1 MIPAASGNYEPGEPR
16 MKLVRLM
23 TTRWVLCL
31 LLVSSAAA
39 GAQTQYVSDQLE
51 ITLRSGPGNQYRIL
65 RMLESGTAVQVIER
79 DDQGWSRIR
88 TAGTEGWVLSRY
100 LMNRPAAR
108 DQLASANTQVER
120 LREETQKLR
129 AELEATKAQLKD
141 AQATVAELRRDNQ
154 ALEQKVERAGRGLQ
168 LADTNQTLREQ
179 VATQQ
184 QQVQA
189 LEEQASELADRSRQD
204 WFVVGA
210 GVLIAGIIIGLII
223 PRIRWR
229 RRERWDSW

>member
-1 MIPAASGNYEPGEPR
+1 
-16 MKLVRLM
+16 MKLARHS
-23 TTRWVLCL
+23 TTRWLFFL
-31 LLVSSAAA
+31 LLVFCATA
-39 GAQTQYVSDQLE
+39 GAQTRYVSDQLE

-65 RMLESGTAVQVIER
+65 RMLESGTAVEVIER
-79 DDQGWSRIR
+79 NDDGWSRIR
-88 TAGTEGWVLSRY
+88 VGGTEGWVLTRY
-100 LMNRPAAR
+100 LMNQPAAR
-108 DQLASANTQVER
+108 DRLTDASTRVEQ
-120 LREETQKLR
+120 LREQTQRLR
-129 AELEATKAQLKD
+129 AELEATKTRLKD

-168 LADTNQTLREQ
+168 LADTNQALRQQ

-184 QQVQA
+184 QQVQS
-189 LEEQASELADRSRQD
+189 LEEQAAELADRSRQD

-210 GVLIAGIIIGLII
+210 GVLIAGIVIGLII